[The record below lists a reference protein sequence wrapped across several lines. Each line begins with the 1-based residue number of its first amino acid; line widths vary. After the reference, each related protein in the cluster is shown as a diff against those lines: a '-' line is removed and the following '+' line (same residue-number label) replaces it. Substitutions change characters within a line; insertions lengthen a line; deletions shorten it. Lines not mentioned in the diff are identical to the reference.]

1 MSNWIAQ
8 YMDIAVDVFREKK
21 KSLGF
26 YYVGYY
32 VLMMIIFFALL
43 LVFGILAAVGIAVST
58 TNGSTPNMV
67 LIKLLVILL
76 VIVTHGF
83 IQNIKV
89 GIAAIGAIRHT
100 KREIKAAEAVK
111 IAFKRLLK
119 SFGLVAVMDFPL
131 IVIGWFATDFF
142 LNVSFL
148 EQLGT
153 VLTAWFDSIGE
164 SPLLIGLFF
173 LASFIVSIM
182 VMLLFAAYFTWFNFA
197 LFSILFEKK
206 SVLSAIKLSFKRIKP
221 QYFKIYWAVVVMNL
235 TYMAMMYAMTGV
247 LQALTLAS
255 QLILGFAPVVGV
267 FLVQAVSS
275 INMIVS
281 IISAIIGTSIVVI
294 ANGELYWQARHLD
307 TADDLIRS
315 VHAHTMAIQSKEIS
329 FESTQI
335 IEEV

>member
-43 LVFGILAAVGIAVST
+43 LVFGIMAAVGIAVTT
-58 TNGSTPNMV
+58 TNDSTPNMV
-67 LIKLLVILL
+67 LIKLLGVLL

-83 IQNIKV
+83 MQNIKV

-119 SFGLVAVMDFPL
+119 CFGLVSVIDFPL
-131 IVIGWFATDFF
+131 ILIGWFATDLFM
-142 LNVSFL
+142 NASFL
-148 EQLGT
+148 ERFGK
-153 VLTAWFDSIGE
+153 VLTLWFKTTGD
-164 SPLLIGLFF
+164 SPLLMGL
-173 LASFIVSIM
+173 LVLTLVTVLIVI
-182 VMLLFAAYFTWFNFA
+182 MLLLTAYYTWFNFA
-197 LFSILFEKK
+197 FYSILFEKK
-206 SVLSAIKLSFKRIKP
+206 SVFSAISMSFKRIKN
-221 QYFKIYWAVVVMNL
+221 QYWKIYWATVVINL
-235 TYMAMMYAMTGV
+235 TYWAMMYAMTGI

-281 IISAIIGTSIVVI
+281 VISGIIGTSILVI

-307 TADDLIRS
+307 TADDLIR
-315 VHAHTMAIQSKEIS
+315 TMQTHMVTLQSKEIS
-329 FESTQI
+329 FELTEI
-335 IEEV
+335 IEEI